1 VADAADVAAVAGA
14 DAVVRRTVGP
24 VIDDARMLRLAFAL
38 FAVQAGFHGFT
49 ASLPVALS
57 RAGVADPQIG
67 LIVGVASLVQV
78 PAAFVAGVVVD
89 RVGGLRVLGFGG
101 LAYLVGC
108 AILLLPGVE
117 AGGPAGP
124 FLVARFFQGVGIAGT
139 LPAAMSLVPRL
150 TTPEQRGVSLAFIGS
165 AHNLTLVAMPPL
177 SLAVLSATSLRGV
190 ALAMT
195 IVVVAGLVVAFGRPF
210 RFRDRAPQELHL
222 DAQHE
227 VAPRRLGLALRSSW
241 VPLITMIL
249 LYIVHWGVIVAY
261 LPQRAEAA
269 GADIGLF
276 FAADGVAVL
285 ASRVPSGWLADRIR
299 PLILILIGLAMSGGS
314 VVMLTM
320 PLTTPLLV
328 VAGLLGGVG
337 GGLVMTPILVEL
349 SRRSADADRGSA
361 FSLFSASL
369 AMALVIGS
377 IGAAPVIATVGFAGT
392 LLAGLVGIV
401 GAAVVATTDRGL
413 RAQPHRRVVGP
424 SLNRVIE

>member
-1 VADAADVAAVAGA
+1 
-14 DAVVRRTVGP
+14 
-24 VIDDARMLRLAFAL
+24 MLRLAFAL

-57 RAGVADPQIG
+57 RAGVSDPEIG

-89 RVGGLRVLGFGG
+89 RVGGLRVLGLGG
-101 LAYLVGC
+101 LAYLAGC

-124 FLVARFFQGVGIAGT
+124 FLVARFFQGVGVAGT

-150 TTPEQRGVSLAFIGS
+150 TTPDQRGISLAFIGS

-177 SLAVLSATSLRGV
+177 SLAILSATSLKGV

-195 IVVVAGLVVAFGRPF
+195 VVVVAGLVVAFATPF
-210 RFRDRAPQELHL
+210 RFRDPARHEVHL
-222 DAQHE
+222 ETSHE
-227 VAPRRLGLALRSSW
+227 VAPRRFGLALRPSW
-241 VPLITMIL
+241 IPLISMIL
-249 LYIVHWGVIVAY
+249 LYIIHWGVVIAY

-276 FAADGVAVL
+276 FVADGVAVL
-285 ASRVPSGWLADRIR
+285 GSRVPSGWLADRMR
-299 PLILILIGLAMSGGS
+299 PLILILCGLAMSGVS
-314 VVMLTM
+314 VVLLTQ

-328 VAGLLGGVG
+328 IAGLLGGVG

-361 FSLFSASL
+361 FSLFSAAL

-377 IGAAPVIATVGFAGT
+377 IGAAPVIATVGFPAA
-392 LLAGLVGIV
+392 LLAGLVGIG
-401 GAAVVATTDRGL
+401 GAAIVAVADRGL
-413 RAQPHRRVVGP
+413 RAQPHRRVAVTAM
-424 SLNRVIE
+424 